1 MCVFGSVFTLPALH
15 LYPQPAQKL
24 HRSGRNIQT
33 LTEESK
39 ICEKK
44 PKNCQDAVK
53 TWREVCRTAVCSSS
67 GVFSSFLPP
76 QLSLMFAIWET
87 PEGLH
92 LFASWL
98 GAPKSFLLPPL
109 ATHAAAPPGMEWARV
124 RGWRQREGL
133 RVGEGIARGLKA
145 VREREQKRQEGG
157 GGVLSFQSQAHCPL
171 DRFQSSRGF
180 RLCVLTLHIL
190 FHVCI
195 YTRLFP
201 TVSSTNPHPI
211 FLSSASACT
220 LPLLVSSFSSSLSP
234 PPLSLRDRTTLI
246 CTDLFRSH

>member
-39 ICEKK
+39 ICGK
-44 PKNCQDAVK
+44 KNCQDAVK

-157 GGVLSFQSQAHCPL
+157 GGCYRFKAKPTAHWT
-171 DRFQSSRGF
+171 GF
-180 RLCVLTLHIL
+180 SPVE
-190 FHVCI
+190 V
-195 YTRLFP
+195 
-201 TVSSTNPHPI
+201 
-211 FLSSASACT
+211 SASVFWLSTFSFMYVFTPASSQ
-220 LPLLVSSFSSSLSP
+220 LSPLQTHIRFSSPLPPPVPFPCSSP
-234 PPLSLRDRTTLI
+234 VSPPLSPLHPYLSVIGPR
-246 CTDLFRSH
+246 